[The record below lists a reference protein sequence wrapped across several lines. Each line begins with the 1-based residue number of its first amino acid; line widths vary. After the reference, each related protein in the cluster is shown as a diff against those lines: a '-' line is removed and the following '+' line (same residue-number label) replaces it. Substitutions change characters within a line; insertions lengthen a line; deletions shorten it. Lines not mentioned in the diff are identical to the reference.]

1 MLFGVAIRI
10 LIEAQQRFFNS
21 AEIRT
26 LGCLGVPALGLVINL
41 INRIS
46 MRTLSSGSKHS
57 SLNFEGAYLKV
68 WSDTLGSAGVVAGA
82 LVMRYTGWLRVA
94 SMIAVDIGV
103 WVVGRTQLLL
113 KQSLHIL
120 LEGVPAGI
128 VVSKVEKVIGA
139 VNGVLSVHDLPI
151 GSLTTGKSSLTAH
164 VVHAPER

>member
-1 MLFGVAIRI
+1 MAIRI

-21 AEIRT
+21 AEILA

-41 INRIS
+41 IS
-46 MRTLSSGSKHS
+46 MRTFSSGSKHS

-68 WSDTLGSAGVVAGA
+68 SCHTLGSAGVVAGA
-82 LVMRYTGWLRVA
+82 LVMRYTVWLRVA

-164 VVHAPER
+164 VVHARER